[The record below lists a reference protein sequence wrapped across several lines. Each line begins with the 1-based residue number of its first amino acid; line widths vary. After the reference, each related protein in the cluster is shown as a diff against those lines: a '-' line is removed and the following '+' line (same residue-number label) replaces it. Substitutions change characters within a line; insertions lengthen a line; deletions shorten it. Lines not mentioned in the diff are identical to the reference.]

1 MQTKYKPFFERI
13 YKQSNYVLETLLIG
27 YFIFGV
33 GLAFIYDTYL
43 VGFGVGLINLMMYY
57 SSKIFFKET
66 RLNQYIGSLVAGI
79 FMAQFIYQMHG
90 LFEMHFTAFIA
101 IIVLIAYQNKY
112 AFIPQFLFVV
122 IHHSSF
128 AYIQYLGSTENIESY
143 KQIYFT
149 QLDYMDFQTFLFHA
163 GLYAVGI
170 IIAAVYA
177 NNLEKTTKD
186 NADNILELQ
195 RKDKSVQ
202 KSINFANEIADGNID
217 IEFKGDEDDVLAT
230 ALLNMRDNISESS
243 KREREEKYITEGIA
257 KVSDIVRSKIN
268 NVEELSDLIVSFM
281 VNYME
286 ANQSALFI
294 LDMETEEDLEL
305 TGCYAYDRKK
315 YVDKKIKIGEGLA
328 GQCFLEKEK
337 IHLKEIPENYVK
349 ITSGLGSAEPR
360 EIIIMPIKTD
370 QEIVGILEIA
380 TLNEFR
386 SKHHKFLDRVSETI
400 ASSISTSQLTK
411 KTNELLQVSQQQ
423 TEELRAQEE
432 EMRQN
437 MEELQATQEEMT
449 RKSTMAEEQLM
460 AIGNSNIG
468 MIEFTTDGTIINAN
482 DAFCQL
488 MKYDPHEIEGK
499 HHRIFV
505 KDEMGN
511 SVEYEQFWKD
521 LGNGITKS
529 GKFERIDKLGNEVIL
544 YGAYTLLRNELGQ
557 AEKVM
562 KFAFD
567 LTDYL
572 DNNAHSNGA
581 ELNGHDSKVNSSI
594 D

>member
-1 MQTKYKPFFERI
+1 MQSKYLPFFEKI
-13 YKQSNYVLETLLIG
+13 YKQSDKVLESLLIG
-27 YFIFGV
+27 YFIFGI
-33 GLAFIYDTYL
+33 GLSFIYDTFL

-57 SSKIFFKET
+57 SAKIFFKDS

-170 IIAAVYA
+170 IIASIYA
-177 NNLEKTTKD
+177 HNQEQSTKES
-186 NADNILELQ
+186 ADNIMEL
-195 RKDKSVQ
+195 RKKDESVQ
-202 KSINFANEIADGNID
+202 RSIDFANEIAKGNID
-217 IEFKGDEDDVLAT
+217 IEFKNDEDDVLAT
-230 ALLNMRDNISESS
+230 ALQNMRNNISESS
-243 KREREEKYITEGIA
+243 KRERQEKFITEGIA

-268 NVEELSDLIVSFM
+268 NLEELSDLIVSFM
-281 VNYME
+281 VNYMD
-286 ANQSALFI
+286 ANQAALFI
-294 LDMETEEDLEL
+294 LDSETEEDLEM

-315 YVDKKIKIGEGLA
+315 FIDKRIKVGEGLV
-328 GQCFLEKEK
+328 GQCFLEREK
-337 IHLKEIPENYVK
+337 IHLKEIPENYIK
-349 ITSGLGSAEPR
+349 ITSGLGSSEPR
-360 EIIIMPIKTD
+360 EIIIIPIKTD

-380 TLNEFR
+380 TLKKFE

-400 ASSISTSQLTK
+400 ASSISTSQLTN

-423 TEELRAQEE
+423 TEEMRAQEE

-437 MEELQATQEEMT
+437 MEELQATQEEMR
-449 RKSTMAEEQLM
+449 RKSTLAEEQLI
-460 AIGNSNIG
+460 AISNSNIG
-468 MIEFTTDGTIINAN
+468 MIEFATDGTILNAN
-482 DAFCQL
+482 DAFCKL
-488 MKYDPHEIEGK
+488 MKYNPSEIEGQ
-499 HHRIFV
+499 HHKIFV
-505 KDEMGN
+505 DEALRTSM
-511 SVEYEQFWKD
+511 EYKQFWSD

-529 GKFERIDKLGNEVIL
+529 GEFKRIDKFGNEVIL
-544 YGAYTLLRNELGQ
+544 YGAYTLVQNELGQ

-567 LTDYL
+567 LTSYIET
-572 DNNAHSNGA
+572 NKNSNGKD
-581 ELNGHDSKVNSSI
+581 LNGEINKVKSSES
-594 D
+594 